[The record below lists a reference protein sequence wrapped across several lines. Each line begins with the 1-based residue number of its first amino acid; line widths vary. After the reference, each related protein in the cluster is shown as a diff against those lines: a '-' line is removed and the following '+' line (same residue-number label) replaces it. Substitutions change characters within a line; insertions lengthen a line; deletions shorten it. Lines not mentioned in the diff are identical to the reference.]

1 MDDTIPLRRS
11 VLHAVGWATATRF
24 LAQMVNWAMTLA
36 TIRFLS
42 PQDYGLMAVAMTIV
56 SFIGQI
62 GSVGICDAVVQKQD
76 VVDAD
81 LPNIFGLVLVINSG
95 CLLLLWLLAYP
106 AAWFYGEAR
115 LAAVLLVAS
124 VLMVPTAFQ
133 ALPNALLNKRLDL
146 KAVSRV
152 DAIARI
158 SGGALV
164 LGLAWAGG
172 GVWSLIAGPIW
183 VAVLRAVG
191 FTRAAKYFQFPHF
204 RFAAL
209 AEVIRIGG
217 LRSIEQVLWNIYANA
232 DVFIIGKLL
241 GTDLVG
247 IYFVSRNLAAL
258 PVEKFAATVK
268 PVIFPAFALVQDD
281 RSQALYY
288 LQKATRLLSFVCFPI
303 LFGLAAT
310 SSQVVALVLGPKW
323 SGTATPVA
331 ILAMAM
337 ALRPIGLLIP
347 PFLMGLGEFAAS
359 VRNMLFGAILF
370 PIAIVIGSHWG
381 LVGVCEAWLAA
392 YPIQLLVLVRRAAL
406 VSHSSISS
414 LLIPIVP
421 PLIGALLMYAI
432 VRWAGGVLPGG
443 LGTPADL
450 LSLVAIGVF
459 VYAGYTLAF
468 LRPLAFELARL
479 ARR

>member
-1 MDDTIPLRRS
+1 MDRTLTLKSNVLR
-11 VLHAVGWATATRF
+11 AVGWATATRF
-24 LAQMVNWAMTLA
+24 LAQMANWAMTLV

-56 SFIGQI
+56 SFVGQI

-76 VVDAD
+76 VADED
-81 LPNIFGLVLVINSG
+81 LPNIFGLVLVINGGS
-95 CLLLLWLLAYP
+95 LLLLWLLAYP
-106 AAWFYGEAR
+106 AAWFYGEPR

-133 ALPNALLNKRLDL
+133 AIPSALLNKHLDL
-146 KAVSRV
+146 KAVSQV
-152 DAIARI
+152 DAVARI
-158 SGGALV
+158 SGGALT

-183 VAVLRAVG
+183 IAVLRAVG
-191 FTRAAKYFQFPHF
+191 FTRAARYFQFPHF

-209 AEVIRIGG
+209 AEIIRIGG
-217 LRSIEQVLWNIYANA
+217 LRSFEQVLWNIYSNA

-247 IYFVSRNLAAL
+247 IYYVSRNLAAL
-258 PVEKFAATVK
+258 PVEKFAVTVR
-268 PVIFPAFALVQDD
+268 PVVFPAFALVQDD
-281 RSQALYY
+281 RPKALYY
-288 LQKATRLLSFVCFPI
+288 LQKATRLLSFISFPV
-303 LFGLAAT
+303 LLGLAAT

-323 SGTATPVA
+323 SGAATPVA
-331 ILAMAM
+331 ILAIAM

-359 VRNMLFGAILF
+359 VRNTLFGAILF

-392 YPIQLLVLVRRAAL
+392 YPIQLLVLLRRAAI
-406 VSHSSISS
+406 VSRSSISS
-414 LLIPIVP
+414 LLTPIIP
-421 PLIGALLMYAI
+421 PLIGGLLMYAI
-432 VRWAGGVLPGG
+432 VRWAGGVLPGN
-443 LGTPADL
+443 LGTPTEL
-450 LSLVAIGVF
+450 LSLVALGVV

-468 LRPLAFELARL
+468 LRPLAFEFARL